1 MFQEFL
7 TSYLQKARYELI
19 DQGKTYYGEIREL
32 KGVWATGK
40 SLEECRNNLLD
51 TLEGW
56 VLLRLRKELPIPNF
70 KIPFK
75 KILLDRTYAKA

>member
-7 TSYLQKARYELI
+7 TSYLEKARYELI
-19 DQGKTYYGEIREL
+19 DRGKTYYGEIRGL

-40 SLEECRNNLLD
+40 SLEECRKNLLD

>member
-7 TSYLQKARYELI
+7 TSYLQKAQYELI
-19 DQGKTYYGEIREL
+19 DRGKTYYGEIREL
-32 KGVWATGK
+32 RGVWATGK
-40 SLEECRNNLLD
+40 SLEECRKNLID

-56 VLLRLRKELPIPNF
+56 VLLRLRKGLSIPNF

-75 KILLDRTYAKA
+75 RILLGKTYAEA